1 MPSKTLYLAA
11 ADALLFTH
19 VLFVAFVIVALI
31 LILAGGFFSWSW
43 VRNAWFRTVH
53 LIGIVVVVLQSWLGV
68 TCPLTIWEM
77 ELRSEAGDV
86 VYAGSF
92 ISHWL
97 EELLY
102 FQAPGW
108 VFVVCYT
115 TFGLL
120 VLLSWFWVRPFSFT
134 GLKKVTPA
142 NKKTGIRTQFPLI
155 IEKIVIGAGLS

>member
-1 MPSKTLYLAA
+1 MTSEILYLAA

-19 VLFVAFVIVALI
+19 ALFVVFVIAGLMLI
-31 LILAGGFFSWSW
+31 LVGGFLSWSW
-43 VRNAWFRTVH
+43 VRNPWFRTAH

-68 TCPLTIWEM
+68 ICPLTIWEM
-77 ELRSEAGDV
+77 ELRSKAGDA

-108 VFVVCYT
+108 VFIVCYT

-120 VLLSWFWVRPFSFT
+120 VLFSWFWVRPQPFT
-134 GLKKVTPA
+134 KMKNSNPT
-142 NKKTGIRTQFPLI
+142 
-155 IEKIVIGAGLS
+155 